1 MEKITFKSDLFIG
14 ENALDRLCEFK
25 NEKIFI
31 IADRFI
37 TNLGIIEAITTRI
50 TEHNTFFVFNDIS
63 PKPQI
68 EHIIASIAA
77 LNEFDGTM
85 LLAIG
90 SCAAIDT
97 AKGVKFFGQKCGTLK
112 AMPFVVIPT
121 ADGNTSEA
129 ASLSVV
135 EKQTETLKYPVVTDA
150 ILPDETIL
158 DTALIQMIFPKVESE
173 QWNVPHQITAYSA
186 KNGNQYSKAFG

>member
-14 ENALDRLCEFK
+14 EKALDRLCEFK

-37 TNLGIIEAITTRI
+37 TNLGIIEAVTTRI
-50 TEHNTFFVFNDIS
+50 TEYNTFFVFNDIS

-85 LLAIG
+85 LIAIG

-97 AKGVKFFGQKCGTLK
+97 A
-112 AMPFVVIPT
+112 
-121 ADGNTSEA
+121 
-129 ASLSVV
+129 
-135 EKQTETLKYPVVTDA
+135 
-150 ILPDETIL
+150 
-158 DTALIQMIFPKVESE
+158 
-173 QWNVPHQITAYSA
+173 
-186 KNGNQYSKAFG
+186 QYII